1 MWNKIKKVY
10 NKVFK
15 FTLAIFLVIFYL
27 FIIIT
32 IFNQGIEGKFDSL
45 NFISIVA
52 IALSFPGIVQTLAM
66 EVNPK
71 KKTYKLSCKCPKCKH
86 LIQMD
91 MKEE

>member
-10 NKVFK
+10 NQVFK
-15 FTLAIFLVIFYL
+15 FALAIFLVIFFL
-27 FIIIT
+27 FT
-32 IFNQGIEGKFDSL
+32 ILTMVQQSLEGKLDPIT
-45 NFISIVA
+45 FISIGA

-71 KKTYKLSCKCPKCKH
+71 KKKYKLSCKCPKCKH